1 MSLHVVELG
10 PIPPPEGGVSRQIVA
25 IKDRL
30 TDRGIKC
37 TLVATTRSDPDHRSA
52 DNVYPES
59 PLALVSILRESDADI
74 FHLHLGG
81 EITLRVLALA
91 LAVAKTA
98 RCSILTMHS
107 GGFPKAIAGSSI
119 FRRKFAASI
128 LKKFDRVIAVS
139 GDIADALR
147 ELGVP
152 PEKVETIPPYA
163 LYLPDP
169 DIQPDEKLR
178 DFLVGHSPIL
188 VAVGGLE
195 TEYAPI
201 EQIAAV
207 KDLVG
212 EFPNIG
218 LVIAGDGSIRNKVV
232 ESIAD
237 AGLSESVY
245 LAGNVSHDI
254 SLHLL
259 QKADVALRTTRYDGD
274 AISVRESLFLG
285 TPVLATRAGTRPEGV
300 HFIDEL
306 TPNSIAQ
313 GVRAILGQP
322 RSEKR
327 KTGSDL
333 SQIER
338 VVDLYVKVTD
348 S

>member
-1 MSLHVVELG
+1 MSRHVVELG

-30 TDRGIKC
+30 TDRGIKY
-37 TLVATTRSDPDHRSA
+37 TLVATTRSDPEHRSA

-59 PLALVSILRESDADI
+59 PLALVSYLRESDADI

-91 LAVAKTA
+91 LTVAKTA
-98 RCSILTMHS
+98 RKSILTMHS
-107 GGFPKAIAGSSI
+107 GGFPLAIARWTI
-119 FRRKFAASI
+119 FRKKFAASI
-128 LKKFDRVIAVS
+128 LKKFDHLIGVS
-139 GDIADALR
+139 DDISDALR

-152 PEKVETIPPYA
+152 PDKVETIPPYA
-163 LYLPDP
+163 LHLPNP
-169 DIQPDEKLR
+169 DFQPDDELSHFLR
-178 DFLVGHSPIL
+178 GHSPIL
-188 VAVGGLE
+188 VAVGALE
-195 TEYAPI
+195 MEYAPI
-201 EQIAAV
+201 EQVAAV
-207 KDLVG
+207 KELIE
-212 EFPNIG
+212 EFPNVG
-218 LVIAGDGSIRNKVV
+218 LVIAGDGSIREKVV
-232 ESIAD
+232 ESIAS
-237 AGLSESVY
+237 AGLTRGVY
-245 LAGNVSHDI
+245 LAGNVSHDV

-259 QKADVALRTTRYDGD
+259 QRADVALRTTLYDGD

-285 TPVLATRAGTRPEGV
+285 TPVLATRVGTRPVGV

-313 GVRAILGQP
+313 GVREILGRP

-338 VVDLYVKVTD
+338 VIDLYEKISD

>member
-10 PIPPPEGGVSRQIVA
+10 PVPPPEGGVSRQIVA

-37 TLVATTRSDPDHRSA
+37 TLVATTRSDPEHRSA

-59 PLALVSILRESDADI
+59 PLALVSYLRESDADI

-81 EITLRVLALA
+81 EITPRVLALA

-98 RCSILTMHS
+98 KRSILTMHS
-107 GGFPKAIAGSSI
+107 GGFPKAIARSSI
-119 FRRKFAASI
+119 FRRKFTASI
-128 LKKFDRVIAVS
+128 LKKFDHLIGVS
-139 GDIADALR
+139 DDISDALR
-147 ELGVP
+147 DLGIP
-152 PEKVETIPPYA
+152 RERVETIPPYA

-169 DIQPDEKLR
+169 DIQPDGELSAFLR
-178 DFLVGHSPIL
+178 GHSPIL
-188 VAVGGLE
+188 VVVGALE

-207 KDLVG
+207 KELAE
-212 EFPNIG
+212 EFANIG
-218 LVIAGDGSIRNKVV
+218 LVIAGDGSIREKVV
-232 ESIAD
+232 ESIAS
-237 AGLSESVY
+237 AGLSGSVY
-245 LAGNVSHDI
+245 LAGNVSHDV

-259 QKADVALRTTRYDGD
+259 QRADVSLRTTLYDGD
-274 AISVRESLFLG
+274 AISIRESLFLG
-285 TPVLATRAGTRPEGV
+285 TPVLATRVGTRPVGA

-306 TPNSIAQ
+306 TPTSIAQ
-313 GVRAILGQP
+313 GVRSILRQP
-322 RSEKR
+322 QSEKR

-338 VVDLYVKVTD
+338 VVDLYLKVTG

>member
-1 MSLHVVELG
+1 RAPDNPSQVSGRGDSDRRACPKPRQRAFRKTAADRNIERTLSTKASGGFSVSLHVVELG

-152 PEKVETIPPYA
+152 PE
-163 LYLPDP
+163 
-169 DIQPDEKLR
+169 
-178 DFLVGHSPIL
+178 
-188 VAVGGLE
+188 
-195 TEYAPI
+195 
-201 EQIAAV
+201 
-207 KDLVG
+207 
-212 EFPNIG
+212 
-218 LVIAGDGSIRNKVV
+218 
-232 ESIAD
+232 
-237 AGLSESVY
+237 
-245 LAGNVSHDI
+245 
-254 SLHLL
+254 
-259 QKADVALRTTRYDGD
+259 
-274 AISVRESLFLG
+274 
-285 TPVLATRAGTRPEGV
+285 
-300 HFIDEL
+300 
-306 TPNSIAQ
+306 
-313 GVRAILGQP
+313 
-322 RSEKR
+322 
-327 KTGSDL
+327 
-333 SQIER
+333 
-338 VVDLYVKVTD
+338 
-348 S
+348 